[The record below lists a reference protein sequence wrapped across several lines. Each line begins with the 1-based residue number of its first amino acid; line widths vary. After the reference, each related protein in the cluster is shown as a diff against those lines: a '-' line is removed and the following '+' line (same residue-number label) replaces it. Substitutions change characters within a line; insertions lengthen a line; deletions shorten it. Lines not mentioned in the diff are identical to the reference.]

1 MDKRTPERTCIGC
14 GCKKHKD
21 ELVRIVLVKD
31 EGEGSHTGIALDTEG
46 RMKGR
51 GAYLCRDIDC
61 YERAVRKKALNR
73 AFKQAV
79 SREAL
84 EELKA
89 GLMKEVK

>member
-14 GCKKHKD
+14 GRKKHKD

-31 EGEGSHTGIALDTEG
+31 DGEGSHAGIAVDMGG

-51 GAYLCRDIDC
+51 GAYLCRNGEC
-61 YERAVRKKALNR
+61 LELAVRKKALNR
-73 AFKQAV
+73 AFKQAMDGEV
-79 SREAL
+79 L

-89 GLMKEVK
+89 GFMKEVK